1 MSWFC
6 PTRAPL
12 PCQPAFPTSFRIIG
26 TRTKTF
32 FLTKQICFVQQRIL
46 HEGIEIPS
54 SFFLDGVAGEP
65 PAVGR
70 GVVAVVVIDEAEFGV
85 VNFGRPLEGLRDV
98 ARRGNGAE
106 GRVVVARAD
115 VAGGSEDFPHVLRD
129 VVPVGEPRA
138 VLLDRE
144 RARRGRFFGIPED
157 HAFERERF
165 RSRGVRSFRLPVC
178 HFSLCNS
185 DSMEIQHKQDIHT
198 IKMHPSVIPAMRRCT
213 LNLRP
218 LST

>member
-1 MSWFC
+1 MERGGGNGGAGRRS
-6 PTRAPL
+6 R
-12 PCQPAFPTSFRIIG
+12 G
-26 TRTKTF
+26 
-32 FLTKQICFVQQRIL
+32 
-46 HEGIEIPS
+46 
-54 SFFLDGVAGEP
+54 DGAERRVI
-65 PAVGR
+65 VGR
-70 GVVAVVVIDEAEFGV
+70 GHVSVEIDE
-85 VNFGRPLEGLRDV
+85 L
-98 ARRGNGAE
+98 
-106 GRVVVARAD
+106 AD
-115 VAGGSEDFPHVLRD
+115 VFRQIDRREIEVFAEDV
-129 VVPVGEPRA
+129 
-138 VLLDRE
+138 DRE
-144 RARRGRFFGIPED
+144 RARRRRFLGIPED